1 MTTTTHTSGL
11 TSQTGLITTQPALLT
26 GQTSLTTSQ
35 LPIHPLTQDQD
46 EDFSDNEGEEFQD
59 AEDHVTMSRPLAP
72 SHHLATTLGLDTHR
86 IQVMKASFFTDFDSI
101 SQDHLRYVPPTK
113 TALLQPG
120 STAHTEPLA
129 PPIQRDHMTTKL
141 FPRPPVETFPTLGS
155 IPTSPHLSTSPLPRQ
170 PEQVVHSGPYHI
182 IPTSQV
188 IPQQKVDSIVPLENS
203 IICNKT
209 GLLADAGVTF
219 GRSFR
224 VGWGP
229 NWSLSHTGFQL
240 AAPLLQISPPQT
252 VYTALTSS
260 HDDKEAGLKFRVTME
275 KLDAS
280 PWVKDELLPLGD
292 IKASC

>member
-1 MTTTTHTSGL
+1 MTTTTRTSAPI
-11 TSQTGLITTQPALLT
+11 SQAGLITTQPALLT
-26 GQTSLTTSQ
+26 SQTSLTTSQ
-35 LPIHPLTQDQD
+35 LPIRPLTLDQD
-46 EDFSDNEGEEFQD
+46 EDFSDNEEEEFQD
-59 AEDHVTMSRPLAP
+59 AEDHVTMTRPLAP

-86 IQVMKASFFTDFDSI
+86 IQVMKASFFTDLDSI

-120 STAHTEPLA
+120 NMSHTQPPA
-129 PPIQRDHMTTKL
+129 PPIQRDHMSTNL
-141 FPRPPVETFPTLGS
+141 FPRPSVETFPTLGS
-155 IPTSPHLSTSPLPRQ
+155 IPISPDLTASSLPRQ
-170 PEQVVHSGPYHI
+170 PEQVAHSGPYHI
-182 IPTSQV
+182 VPPSQV
-188 IPQQKVDSIVPLENS
+188 IPQQKVDFIVPLEKS

-240 AAPLLQISPPQT
+240 AAPLPQILPPQT
-252 VYTALTSS
+252 VYAPVTSS

-280 PWVKDELLPLGD
+280 PWMKDELLPLGD
-292 IKASC
+292 IKVNY